1 MANGDDKVAT
11 GHYAWQLN
19 SEKLGADNLLFFQA
33 TLPSGSVD
41 VGNVKHWGAQNGQPE
56 PLQGGGHQVSWQ
68 PVSLTRYVD
77 DKSKDTLYKWFSDVM
92 EKGATADTKDTVEL
106 TCMNNDQQLF
116 KWTLTNA
123 VPTSYSHSEANAQT
137 QGLMTETITLTYETA
152 KME

>member
-1 MANGDDKVAT
+1 MGADEKAAS

-41 VGNVKHWGAQNGQPE
+41 VGSVKHWGAQQGKPE
-56 PLQGGGHQVSWQ
+56 PIQGGGHQVSWQ
-68 PVSLTRYVD
+68 PISLTRYID

-92 EKGATADTKDTVEL
+92 EKGATSDTKDTVEL